1 MPSAETELLAERS
14 CAASSANCETIE
26 LGEMSASR
34 RSSIWPLLSTSAA
47 RTWEPETLIPMKFVP
62 GVVIANSLSGRIRR
76 VERSID
82 EGFGAVKLLIPRV
95 ECGRDEENRMQIRT
109 ILLPTDFSECGN
121 YALSYAASLARTFRA
136 SIICINVIEPIVPTV
151 GYSGMTEPLP
161 IADIAEQLE
170 DSAERELPK
179 LAECEECSGLEVEE
193 LVVHGEAAS
202 EIVRVARERG
212 VDLIVISSHG
222 RTGLGRIIFGSTAES
237 VVRHAPC
244 PVLVVKPPQEEET
257 NSQ

>member
-1 MPSAETELLAERS
+1 MEIRS
-14 CAASSANCETIE
+14 
-26 LGEMSASR
+26 
-34 RSSIWPLLSTSAA
+34 
-47 RTWEPETLIPMKFVP
+47 
-62 GVVIANSLSGRIRR
+62 
-76 VERSID
+76 
-82 EGFGAVKLLIPRV
+82 
-95 ECGRDEENRMQIRT
+95 

-136 SIICINVIEPIVPTV
+136 SIICLNVIEPIVPTV

-161 IADIAEQLE
+161 IDITEQLE

-179 LAECEECSGLEVEE
+179 LAECDECSGIEVEE

-202 EIVRVARERG
+202 EIVRVAAERK

-222 RTGLGRIIFGSTAES
+222 RTGLGRILFGSTAES

-244 PVLVVKPPQEEET
+244 PVLVVKPPPPEEVT
-257 NSQ
+257 